1 MDPGAAFVPAA
12 RRGGGQDWSRWPLGS
27 EPVASRFEARSN
39 AAPPAHT
46 VLGAS
51 RRPSF
56 PIPSPSPK
64 PIACCVSPKLVL
76 QGRYRSRQSHLFPG
90 QPLRSC
96 RLGLPS
102 VLRPVPA
109 RGRTRGNF
117 DSRELQFPAC
127 WPWQDARHLKP
138 CSWDR
143 DIRGFRSSRIQ
154 ESLGLDRVREGVGN
168 HPVPSE
174 LRDPIWSPR
183 GDGVWHLHLRVGK
196 GTGGI

>member
-1 MDPGAAFVPAA
+1 MPAA
-12 RRGGGQDWSRWPLGS
+12 RRGGGQDWSRWPWGPSLWR
-27 EPVASRFEARSN
+27 AD
-39 AAPPAHT
+39 
-46 VLGAS
+46 S
-51 RRPSF
+51 RRGATPLHLRTRYWEPRAALSS

-64 PIACCVSPKLVL
+64 PIACCVPPKLVL
-76 QGRYRSRQSHLFPG
+76 RGRYRSRQSHLFPG
-90 QPLRSC
+90 HRLRSC

-127 WPWQDARHLKP
+127 WPWQDARHPKP

-143 DIRGFRSSRIQ
+143 DIHGIRSSRIR

-174 LRDPIWSPR
+174 LRGPIWSPR
-183 GDGVWHLHLRVGK
+183 GGGVWHLHLRVGK